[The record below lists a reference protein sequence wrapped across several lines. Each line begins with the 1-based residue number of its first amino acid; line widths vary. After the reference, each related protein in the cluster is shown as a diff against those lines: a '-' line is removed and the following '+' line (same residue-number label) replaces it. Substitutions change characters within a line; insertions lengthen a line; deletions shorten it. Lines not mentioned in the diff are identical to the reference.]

1 MRAPFAPPRLSLPR
15 NVDADA
21 HAAEIS
27 CEVERPESRI
37 LPFRA
42 TMSSGPTSSWVTS
55 GSGSCQI
62 SSSPGTSGPR

>member
-15 NVDADA
+15 NEDADA
-21 HAAEIS
+21 QAAETS
-27 CEVERPESRI
+27 WETVRPESRI
-37 LPFRA
+37 LPLRA

-62 SSSPGTSGPR
+62 SSSSGTSGPR